1 MSESIEKT
9 IDISRILKSKMGT
22 KAKFVPSFLVSWLKK
37 TVHEDEV
44 NRFLWESR
52 HLQGTEWLTECVKY
66 LKMNIQLEGVE
77 NLPDKKVKE
86 AKETKASL
94 KPQDS
99 QDSDDTKEPAE
110 EEEHEESLKEA
121 IAKQAIEDEAP
132 LSSSFTLRKILGGDI
147 LTAQVIR
154 RQIWLIVLVVF
165 FIIIYISN
173 RYSIQQDMIE
183 IDQLQE
189 ELQNA
194 KYKALS
200 SSSQITERSRESNV
214 LKMLQNNKDSV
225 LHIAT
230 QPPYIINVPENE

>member
-1 MSESIEKT
+1 MKEKE
-9 IDISRILKSKMGT
+9 IKEDQGAKADSKTAETPAPQEPGK
-22 KAKFVPSFLVSWLKK
+22 KAK
-37 TVHEDEV
+37 
-44 NRFLWESR
+44 ES
-52 HLQGTEWLTECVKY
+52 
-66 LKMNIQLEGVE
+66 
-77 NLPDKKVKE
+77 
-86 AKETKASL
+86 KASQ

-99 QDSDDTKEPAE
+99 QDSDDPKEPAE
-110 EEEHEESLKEA
+110 GEEHEESLKEA

-173 RYSIQQDMIE
+173 RYSIQQDMIK

>member
-1 MSESIEKT
+1 MKEKE
-9 IDISRILKSKMGT
+9 IKEDQEAKADSKTAETPAPQEPGK
-22 KAKFVPSFLVSWLKK
+22 KA
-37 TVHEDEV
+37 
-44 NRFLWESR
+44 
-52 HLQGTEWLTECVKY
+52 
-66 LKMNIQLEGVE
+66 
-77 NLPDKKVKE
+77 KE
-86 AKETKASL
+86 AKETKETKASQ

-110 EEEHEESLKEA
+110 EEEHEESFKEA

-183 IDQLQE
+183 IDQLQK

>member
-1 MSESIEKT
+1 MKEKE
-9 IDISRILKSKMGT
+9 IREDQEAKADSKTAETPAPQELGK
-22 KAKFVPSFLVSWLKK
+22 KA
-37 TVHEDEV
+37 
-44 NRFLWESR
+44 
-52 HLQGTEWLTECVKY
+52 
-66 LKMNIQLEGVE
+66 
-77 NLPDKKVKE
+77 KE
-86 AKETKASL
+86 AKETKASQ

-99 QDSDDTKEPAE
+99 DDPKEPAE
-110 EEEHEESLKEA
+110 EEEHEESFKEA

>member
-1 MSESIEKT
+1 MKEKEIKEDQEAKT
-9 IDISRILKSKMGT
+9 DSKTAETPAPQELG
-22 KAKFVPSFLVSWLKK
+22 KK
-37 TVHEDEV
+37 
-44 NRFLWESR
+44 
-52 HLQGTEWLTECVKY
+52 
-66 LKMNIQLEGVE
+66 
-77 NLPDKKVKE
+77 
-86 AKETKASL
+86 AKETKASQ

-99 QDSDDTKEPAE
+99 QDSDDPKEPAE

>member
-1 MSESIEKT
+1 MKEKE
-9 IDISRILKSKMGT
+9 IKEDQEAKADSKTAETPAPHEPGK
-22 KAKFVPSFLVSWLKK
+22 KAK
-37 TVHEDEV
+37 EA
-44 NRFLWESR
+44 
-52 HLQGTEWLTECVKY
+52 
-66 LKMNIQLEGVE
+66 
-77 NLPDKKVKE
+77 KE
-86 AKETKASL
+86 AKETKASQ

-99 QDSDDTKEPAE
+99 QDSDDSKEPAE
-110 EEEHEESLKEA
+110 GEVHEESLKEA

>member
-1 MSESIEKT
+1 MKEKE
-9 IDISRILKSKMGT
+9 IKEDQEAKADSKTAETPAPQELGK
-22 KAKFVPSFLVSWLKK
+22 KA
-37 TVHEDEV
+37 
-44 NRFLWESR
+44 
-52 HLQGTEWLTECVKY
+52 
-66 LKMNIQLEGVE
+66 
-77 NLPDKKVKE
+77 KE
-86 AKETKASL
+86 AKETKASQ

-99 QDSDDTKEPAE
+99 QDSDDPKEPAE
-110 EEEHEESLKEA
+110 EKEHEESLKEA

-183 IDQLQE
+183 IDQLQ
-189 ELQNA
+189 NA

>member
-1 MSESIEKT
+1 MKEKE
-9 IDISRILKSKMGT
+9 IKEDQEAKADSKTAETPAPQEPG
-22 KAKFVPSFLVSWLKK
+22 KK
-37 TVHEDEV
+37 
-44 NRFLWESR
+44 
-52 HLQGTEWLTECVKY
+52 
-66 LKMNIQLEGVE
+66 
-77 NLPDKKVKE
+77 
-86 AKETKASL
+86 AKETKASQ

-99 QDSDDTKEPAE
+99 QDSDDSKEPTE
-110 EEEHEESLKEA
+110 GEEHEESLKEA